1 MPSIPSPSPILPQST
16 VYESKSNVKLSRKMS
31 PPSTISFESERK
43 AKSPV
48 KFLKKKEKKVVND
61 DFAAPEAEREY
72 MSSAIL
78 DKDEEAQEEI
88 AFNEDN
94 VAPEEEREYMSS
106 AILDEDEEDLSETP
120 KEEGQV
126 GEDFNLFPEQTYDAP
141 APTRVPA
148 PALSVPSTI
157 NTSVPTRPSLPP
169 LIKDWKTAV
178 VSSQL
183 FDGCWDTAALSKVLE
198 SRANIALSQN
208 PHSEVKIW
216 ATALAIAILELKC
229 VDSKSTWEI
238 VANKGRT
245 FMSKILFGLEKKDSD
260 EIIQMVSDLIEKA
273 KKVIYDLI

>member
-1 MPSIPSPSPILPQST
+1 VVEL
-16 VYESKSNVKLSRKMS
+16 
-31 PPSTISFESERK
+31 FEKEEQK
-43 AKSPV
+43 A
-48 KFLKKKEKKVVND
+48 EKKQKEEALTFEA
-61 DFAAPEAEREY
+61 DFAE
-72 MSSAIL
+72 
-78 DKDEEAQEEI
+78 
-88 AFNEDN
+88 
-94 VAPEEEREYMSS
+94 PEEEREDMSC
-106 AILDEDEEDLSETP
+106 AILNQDEDQFSQIDLFDGVTMSA
-120 KEEGQV
+120 KEEPC
-126 GEDFNLFPEQTYDAP
+126 GEDFNLFPPEQTYDAP
-141 APTRVPA
+141 APAPTRASAPA

-157 NTSVPTRPSLPP
+157 NTSAPARPSLPP
-169 LIKDWKTAV
+169 LIKDWKTSV

-208 PHSEVKIW
+208 PHSDVKIW